1 MNSLK
6 LADGLEKIYGLKVE
20 AAELR
25 RLHQSEKE
33 GWRHADELEQD
44 RKRLHEVNAE
54 LVEIVKAVAHI
65 DVDFGYGEYCLEP
78 HHIEAARAAIAK
90 ATGEQHAN

>member
-1 MNSLK
+1 MTTNQPKALE
-6 LADGLEKIYGLKVE
+6 LADFLDHLQGCAE
-20 AAELR
+20 AADELR

-54 LVEIVKAVAHI
+54 LVEALRPFSKFACDPPCGCYNCVA
-65 DVDFGYGEYCLEP
+65 LS
-78 HHIEAARAAIAK
+78 AIAK
-90 ATGEQHAN
+90 ATGEQ